1 MESLVCVADSL
12 CLSCVTNTNNSL
24 PRMQERYEEAGSIAN
39 DAISNIRTVASLC
52 AQSKMV
58 EIYERK
64 CLALKAHG
72 IRQGITRAMGYG
84 LSTMLVN
91 CFHGACFFFGA
102 QLVYHGRATID
113 QVFTVSK

>member
-1 MESLVCVADSL
+1 
-12 CLSCVTNTNNSL
+12 
-24 PRMQERYEEAGSIAN
+24 MQERYEEAGSIAN

-58 EIYERK
+58 EIYECK
-64 CLALKAHG
+64 CQALKAHG

-102 QLVYHGRATID
+102 KLVYYGNATID
-113 QVFTVSK
+113 QVFTVSKWEIDQSLAIAKYYLWSILLGVPDS